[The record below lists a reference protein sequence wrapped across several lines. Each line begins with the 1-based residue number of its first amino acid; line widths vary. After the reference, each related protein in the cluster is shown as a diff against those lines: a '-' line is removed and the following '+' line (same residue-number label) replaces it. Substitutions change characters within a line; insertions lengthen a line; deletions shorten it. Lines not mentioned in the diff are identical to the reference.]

1 MASRRPVPVAWERV
15 CVRSKCASLRLV
27 VLDLGLEDGN
37 GLTLLDRV
45 RAADGLA
52 SRIDQDLPVI
62 VLSGRAGDADRV
74 RSFARGADDHVCKPF
89 LYAELLARMR
99 AVLRRAEGRRARGVV
114 RVGELTLDPST
125 RAVRL
130 AGRRIELAAKEFAL
144 LQALAEQPTRVYR
157 KQELLRDVW
166 GYLSP
171 GNTRTL
177 DAHAYRLRRKLQPSR
192 AALDRERARRGLQ
205 ADGGAVSWEEAVLIA
220 FGWCGW
226 ALALAALCTLWRRL
240 ELVADAEHELRGAVT
255 AIGLAADRE
264 RPPPVQLQLDRM
276 TAALADLSE
285 ARGAQSPPPAELE
298 PGRLAQVLANVI
310 ANAAEHGVGPVE
322 VRACRQGG
330 VARLELVNR
339 SEPGRPG
346 RRGRARARAS

>member
-1 MASRRPVPVAWERV
+1 MNDD
-15 CVRSKCASLRLV
+15 RLV
-27 VLDLGLEDGN
+27 LVVEDDQVTRAFLLENLMADGFRTAGASAVGEGLRAIEVRQPSLVLLDLGLEDGN

-74 RSFARGADDHVCKPF
+74 RSFARGADDHVCKPY

-177 DAHAYRLRRKLQPSR
+177 DAHAYRLRRKLQPS
-192 AALDRERARRGLQ
+192 ARPWI
-205 ADGGAVSWEEAVLIA
+205 V
-220 FGWCGW
+220 
-226 ALALAALCTLWRRL
+226 
-240 ELVADAEHELRGAVT
+240 
-255 AIGLAADRE
+255 
-264 RPPPVQLQLDRM
+264 
-276 TAALADLSE
+276 
-285 ARGAQSPPPAELE
+285 
-298 PGRLAQVLANVI
+298 NVR
-310 ANAAEHGVGPVE
+310 GVGYKLTE
-322 VRACRQGG
+322 A
-330 VARLELVNR
+330 L
-339 SEPGRPG
+339 
-346 RRGRARARAS
+346 